1 MVAKLLNIMMAAN
14 RYQIDVDDILQQFE
28 TEIDFITQQ
37 QSSADMYS
45 LQVVPEQLMRFK
57 YELAKYYLNRGNY
70 LYGFR
75 FLLDVLS
82 KSLAINKEA
91 FFISCI
97 KLFEQFKPFADFRLC
112 TKYESLVREGRKE
125 RLFYY

>member
-1 MVAKLLNIMMAAN
+1 MIASLMNIVMAAN
-14 RYQIDVDDILQQFE
+14 QYNIDIDDILQRFK
-28 TEIDFITQQ
+28 TEIDYTTQQ
-37 QSSADMYS
+37 QSSADMYTH
-45 LQVVPEQLMRFK
+45 QVVPEQSIRFK
-57 YELAKYYLNRGNY
+57 YELAKYYLNRGDY
-70 LYGFR
+70 LFGFK

-97 KLFEQFKPFADFRLC
+97 RLFEQFKSFADTRLYA
-112 TKYESLVREGRKE
+112 KYESLVNKGRKE